1 MVESWRWAQN
11 LVKKMKESDHPRYRQ
26 TYLYRKPH
34 LPQLPIL
41 LFCCCYRCCGHPA
54 HPLPS
59 SVRQGSREWRRR
71 IAAIP
76 RSLPFALA
84 PPEQPSPCSC
94 SSCYSVGIRIPRVQI
109 TELLGLPH
117 CKAASGDQ
125 ALPLSSSIQ
134 RSGVETIRALQQAS
148 SICYKNKRRKHS
160 NDNDVF
166 FFFFFFFFCCNPENS
181 QSASENRAGTLQEQG
196 MRGRSRVH
204 VRDAARVTE
213 AALRWC
219 FFPVGLD

>member
-1 MVESWRWAQN
+1 MATEDCRN
-11 LVKKMKESDHPRYRQ
+11 
-26 TYLYRKPH
+26 T
-34 LPQLPIL
+34 PITPLCTCATRAAISLL
-41 LFCCCYRCCGHPA
+41 LFFLFFC
-54 HPLPS
+54 
-59 SVRQGSREWRRR
+59 WN
-71 IAAIP
+71 
-76 RSLPFALA
+76 
-84 PPEQPSPCSC
+84 
-94 SSCYSVGIRIPRVQI
+94 RIPRVQI

-166 FFFFFFFFCCNPENS
+166 FFFFFCCNPENS
-181 QSASENRAGTLQEQG
+181 QSASENRAGTLQEEG

-204 VRDAARVTE
+204 VQAAARVTE

-219 FFPVGLD
+219 FFSSRLGLGFGERLKNRWKKKKKCFGSMRGDGAWTRRRRRTRS